1 MHGRAA
7 FAAAIPTTTD
17 TTLATL
23 STAALPNATAATMT
37 MADYNATKSLTTADV
52 MDIFNSMIQSH
63 NVAIA
68 ALQSDMS
75 QAVTIAD
82 LKNFAEKLVADLDK
96 LVDAKINK
104 VFDEKLNEKLSPIS
118 DIVTAIQGDLKAASD
133 AIREIEKKRSDDD
146 GRLKAAELRLMQVS
160 NDMGGFK
167 QQLSSLE
174 KALTAQRAD
183 VREAIKEVKGD
194 IRVGQFKQE
203 ALYEDQEKIMDEV
216 RSIKKKQDAY
226 EKSQAAAIRELH
238 ERILSSSK
246 SSEDGKSA
254 DSITC
259 APYAPTPKKGSSTRK
274 K

>member
-1 MHGRAA
+1 
-7 FAAAIPTTTD
+7 
-17 TTLATL
+17 
-23 STAALPNATAATMT
+23 MT

-52 MDIFNSMIQSH
+52 MEIFNSMMDSH

-68 ALQSDMS
+68 AIQSDMS

-96 LVDAKINK
+96 LVDAKINN
-104 VFDEKLNEKLSPIS
+104 VFDEKLNEKLSPMS
-118 DIVTAIQGDLKAASD
+118 DIVTAIQGDLNAASD
-133 AIREIEKKRSDDD
+133 AICEIDKKSLDDD
-146 GRLKAAELRLMQVS
+146 GCLKAAELHLMQVS

-167 QQLSSLE
+167 QQLSLLE

-194 IRVGQFKQE
+194 ISVGQFKQE
-203 ALYEDQEKIMDEV
+203 ALYEDQEKIMDKI

-274 K
+274 Q